1 MHDRGGTRHRAR
13 RRGGAAVVL
22 AVALLAASCSGDDG
36 ETTAAATS
44 PDPSGA
50 ESASTTSPVTSAPTT
65 VAATAPSASTTTA
78 VVTSTTTNTATTSTT
93 GPRRPAIGAATLEG
107 PITTGAL
114 SPPAAPRPVDL
125 AAIGYVEE
133 EYFASGT
140 ATAYAAAGEITPEG
154 NWAVSPTST
163 APYRTRFVLRR
174 PADPSRFNGVVV
186 MEWLNVTVVEAAP
199 EWTYTN
205 RAIVD
210 AGAAWL
216 GVSVQ
221 ALGVVG
227 GDSLLSTGTGQE
239 DAQAGGGL
247 RGNNPERYGTLEHP
261 GDQYA
266 FDIYSQIGAA
276 LRSGP
281 TLDGVQ
287 SVIAAG
293 ESQSAAYL
301 TTYINAIQPIS
312 NVFDGF
318 FVHSRGSGAARLEGV
333 AGMQAPAGYR
343 FRTDLDAPIMVFE
356 AETDVGP
363 LLGYANA
370 RQPDTDLLRVWEAAG
385 TAHAD
390 AYLVGGSFPGCPG
403 AINDG
408 PQHYVTNA
416 AMAALLAW
424 VVDGAPPARG
434 EPIATD
440 PADPTSI
447 QRDAH
452 GLALGGV
459 RTPSV
464 DVPVAT
470 LTGDSPAEAPVLCR
484 LFGGST
490 PFDQATLV
498 SLYGSKDAYV
508 AAFDIALDEAIAA
521 GFVRAADRDEYAAE
535 ARAIEF

>member
-1 MHDRGGTRHRAR
+1 MHHPGETIDRAPRWARA
-13 RRGGAAVVL
+13 G
-22 AVALLAASCSGDDG
+22 VALTLVLLAASCSGDDG
-36 ETTAAATS
+36 GEASDADS
-44 PDPSGA
+44 
-50 ESASTTSPVTSAPTT
+50 SASIASSSTTSPASTAATTAATASASPATTTSAMPTTTTTT
-65 VAATAPSASTTTA
+65 VAAPRQPA
-78 VVTSTTTNTATTSTT
+78 VA
-93 GPRRPAIGAATLEG
+93 AATLEG
-107 PITTGAL
+107 PITTGVL

-125 AAIGYVEE
+125 AAIGYVEG

-140 ATAYAAAGEITPEG
+140 ATAYAAAGELTADG
-154 NWAVSPTST
+154 NWAASPTST

-174 PADPSRFNGVVV
+174 PADPARFNGVVV

-227 GDSLLSTGTGQE
+227 GTSLLSTGTGQE
-239 DAQAGGGL
+239 DAQASGGL
-247 RGNNPERYGTLEHP
+247 RGNNQERYGTLEHP

-281 TLDGVQ
+281 AVSGVR
-287 SVIAAG
+287 SVVAAG

-301 TTYINAIQPIS
+301 TTYINAIQPVA

-333 AGMQAPAGYR
+333 ASMQAPAGYR

-363 LLGYANA
+363 LLGYAHA
-370 RQPDTDLLRVWEAAG
+370 RQPDTDLLRVWEVAG

-390 AYLVGGSFPGCPG
+390 AYLVGGAFPGCPG

-424 VVDGAPPARG
+424 VVDGTAPPHG

-440 PADPTSI
+440 PADPTNI
-447 QRDAH
+447 QRDER

-464 DVPVAT
+464 DVPVSA
-470 LTGDSPAEAPVLCR
+470 LTGDSPPDTPVLCA

-490 PFDQATLV
+490 PFDQATLIAR
-498 SLYGSKDAYV
+498 YGSTDAYV
-508 AAFDIALDEAIAA
+508 AAFDAALDEAIAA
-521 GFVRAADRDEYAAE
+521 GFVRAADRDAYAAE
-535 ARAIEF
+535 ARAVQF